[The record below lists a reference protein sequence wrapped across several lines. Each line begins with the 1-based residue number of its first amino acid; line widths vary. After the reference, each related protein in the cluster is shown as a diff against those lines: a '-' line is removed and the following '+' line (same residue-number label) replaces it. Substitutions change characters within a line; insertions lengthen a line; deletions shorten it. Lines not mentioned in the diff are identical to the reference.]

1 MVTTTREQ
9 MVDLIFSLPDEQLEQ
24 LRGWINE
31 NVELQENSKSIMN
44 TVIDNAYKNR
54 KLEEMEEILLGVS
67 DSYEGFIKAVL
78 NYVEKNNKRFETVSE
93 YLVENPEALSA
104 DILEFISDQDD
115 FYDEMWEQY
124 VKVGN
129 LKELHEKLRNV
140 PDSYQAFVSG
150 IIRYAATDRT
160 RKEKVLAYMNETPNA
175 RISDIT
181 KFVME
186 QDDFH
191 ETSKFLEDVSG
202 NKE

>member
-115 FYDEMWEQY
+115 FYDEMWAQY

-140 PDSYQAFVSG
+140 PESYPAFVGG

-160 RKEKVLAYMNETPNA
+160 RKEKVLAYMNENPNA
-175 RISDIT
+175 RPSDIT

-191 ETSKFLEDVSG
+191 EASKLLEDNFG

>member
-9 MVDLIFSLPDEQLEQ
+9 MVDLIFSLPDEQLVQ
-24 LRGWINE
+24 LREWINE
-31 NVELQENSKSIMN
+31 NVELEGDSKSVMN
-44 TVIDNAYKNR
+44 IIIDNVYKNR

-67 DSYEGFIKAVL
+67 DCYEGFIKAVL
-78 NYVEKNNKRFETVSE
+78 NYVNKSDKRFESVSE
-93 YLVENPEALSA
+93 YLVDHPEALSS
-104 DILEFISDQDD
+104 DILEFISDQEDYYDD
-115 FYDEMWEQY
+115 MWAQY

-129 LKELHEKLRNV
+129 LKDLHEKLRNV

-160 RKEKVLAYMNETPNA
+160 RKEKVLAYMNENPNA

-181 KFVME
+181 KFVKE

-191 ETSKFLEDVSG
+191 EASKFLEDVFG

>member
-1 MVTTTREQ
+1 MVTATREQ

-115 FYDEMWEQY
+115 FYDEMWAQY

-181 KFVME
+181 KFVKE

-191 ETSKFLEDVSG
+191 GASKFLEDVFG